1 MKKRKI
7 LQVEELEQKNAPSCA
22 GLDNALSS
30 PGAGHRSENATDHL
44 QANLAVQCPQPP
56 SSGGPQMLALIA
68 NHNETLVRDGRK
80 RTKSRR

>member
-1 MKKRKI
+1 MQKRKI

-30 PGAGHRSENATDHL
+30 PGAAHRSDNATDHL

-56 SSGGPQMLALIA
+56 SSGGPHMMALTL
-68 NHNETLVRDGRK
+68 NHNETLVRDRRK
-80 RTKSRR
+80 RTTSRR

>member
-1 MKKRKI
+1 MKKRPN

-30 PGAGHRSENATDHL
+30 PGAVHHSDNATDHL
-44 QANLAVQCPQPP
+44 QANVAVQCPQSP
-56 SSGGPQMLALIA
+56 SSGGVHTLALVA
-68 NHNETLVRDGRK
+68 NHNETLVRDRRK

>member
-22 GLDNALSS
+22 GLDNPLSG
-30 PGAGHRSENATDHL
+30 PGAGHRSDNATDHS

-56 SSGGPQMLALIA
+56 GSGGPHMLALTI
-68 NHNETLVRDGRK
+68 NHNETLVRDRRK
-80 RTKSRR
+80 SKKSRR

>member
-22 GLDNALSS
+22 GLENALSS
-30 PGAGHRSENATDHL
+30 PGAEHRSENSTDHL
-44 QANLAVQCPQPP
+44 QANMAARCPQPP
-56 SSGGPQMLALIA
+56 SSGAPHMLALLS
-68 NHNETLVRDGRK
+68 NHNETLVRDRRK